1 MQAAGPTSRTI
12 TVALLKFSPTAIS
25 APAGSS
31 LTVTMNN
38 TDYLVPHDLGLG
50 TNRTPTCAG
59 PCTPSFT
66 FTVPRGTTILT
77 CTLHADMTVTVT
89 GN

>member
-1 MQAAGPTSRTI
+1 
-12 TVALLKFSPTAIS
+12 
-25 APAGSS
+25 
-31 LTVTMNN
+31 MNN

-50 TNRTPTCAG
+50 ANRTSTCPG

-77 CTLHADMTVTVT
+77 CTLHADMTVTVN
-89 GN
+89 GR

>member
-1 MQAAGPTSRTI
+1 M
-12 TVALLKFSPTAIS
+12 ALLKFSPTVIDAT
-25 APAGSS
+25 AGSS

-50 TNRTPTCAG
+50 ANRTATCPG
-59 PCTPSFT
+59 PCSPSFT

-77 CTLHADMTVTVT
+77 CTLHADMTVTVN
-89 GN
+89 GR